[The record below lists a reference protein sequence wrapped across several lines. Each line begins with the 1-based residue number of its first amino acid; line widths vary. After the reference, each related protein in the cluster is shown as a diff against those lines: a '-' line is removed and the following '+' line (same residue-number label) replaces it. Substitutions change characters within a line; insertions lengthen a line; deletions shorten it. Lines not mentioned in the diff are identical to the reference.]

1 MGTTP
6 GQTSKKGTSRN
17 KEGSLAGDSDYTPAP
32 AMSPA
37 LNLALPPVFK
47 VATLASACDSSAMVN
62 QASRLSVRL
71 FPQISVVGAKH
82 SLFFKKKIP
91 FFLTLNSIVGHTH
104 TTPRCNFSTAS
115 IVAIRFHPSAFRK
128 NACRPADLEVRK

>member
-1 MGTTP
+1 MHWYHEREGERGHLKWGTTRADV
-6 GQTSKKGTSRN
+6 KKRHEGRN

-91 FFLTLNSIVGHTH
+91 FFLTLNSIVGHTRLPGA
-104 TTPRCNFSTAS
+104 TFLLLQS
-115 IVAIRFHPSAFRK
+115 
-128 NACRPADLEVRK
+128 LQ